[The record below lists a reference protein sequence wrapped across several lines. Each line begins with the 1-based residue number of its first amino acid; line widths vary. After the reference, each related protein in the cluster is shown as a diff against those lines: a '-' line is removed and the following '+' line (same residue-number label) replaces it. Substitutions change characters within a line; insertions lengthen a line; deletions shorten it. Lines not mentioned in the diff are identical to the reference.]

1 MIGSP
6 TYPPH
11 NIKTTLRMV
20 HHVNGDRA
28 ERTAIVIAGPT
39 AVGKTS
45 VAIEVAERL
54 GCEIVSADSRQIYS
68 EMCIGT
74 AVPSVEELRRVRHH
88 FIQSRSIAN
97 PYTAYDFEHDT
108 LALLPD
114 LFARCGGR
122 AVVCGGSMMYV
133 GALCNGIDDMPT
145 VSNEVRESVHSE
157 FDAHGLGHIQR
168 RLKDLDPTYYA
179 QAEAS
184 DELQN
189 PRRVMHAIEVSLQAG
204 VPYSTL
210 CTGESKSRNFGI
222 VKIALVRDREE
233 LYRRI
238 EARVDQMMALGLLE
252 EVKRLMPQRG
262 LTTLDTVGYRELF
275 AHLEGKISLDEAVRQ
290 IKRNTRH
297 YAKKQLTWIKGD
309 KTYNVLN
316 ISGKSQSEV
325 VEEVLRIERGN

>member
-1 MIGSP
+1 
-6 TYPPH
+6 
-11 NIKTTLRMV
+11 MV

-88 FIQSRSIAN
+88 FIQSRSVAN

-204 VPYSTL
+204 VP
-210 CTGESKSRNFGI
+210 
-222 VKIALVRDREE
+222 
-233 LYRRI
+233 
-238 EARVDQMMALGLLE
+238 
-252 EVKRLMPQRG
+252 
-262 LTTLDTVGYRELF
+262 
-275 AHLEGKISLDEAVRQ
+275 
-290 IKRNTRH
+290 
-297 YAKKQLTWIKGD
+297 
-309 KTYNVLN
+309 
-316 ISGKSQSEV
+316 
-325 VEEVLRIERGN
+325 